1 MRLLTALLFSFLI
14 ASLTA
19 CGDEDVTAETAS
31 GEPGVS
37 VPGEPS
43 GGPKALTFACTS
55 SRTVAHGRNNGWMVD
70 GQTRDFYARLPTVDP
85 SVPVSVIFMW
95 HGVGDNAQ
103 NFHNFLSAEPDGDPE
118 FPFIAIYPQGLQLQ
132 PISMGSSSKAG
143 MEWDIFVGARDI
155 PNLEASLFEE
165 ILGCLDKQY
174 TLDGSRIYAAGFS
187 GGAIV
192 ANMMH
197 SRYPENIGALYAMS
211 GAWFNDPVQ
220 VSGVKTGPFPIQFNW
235 DALSSAD
242 TGAAIISH
250 GGSADWYGSSG
261 YAQFIPPDGKIIDF
275 EQSALQALD
284 FLKANNRTVID
295 CAHQNGHQPHP
306 EVYTSTILEFFKA
319 HRAGEKSPY
328 DSDGLSGSFP
338 AACRLH

>member
-14 ASLTA
+14 VSLSA
-19 CGDEDVTAETAS
+19 CGDEDVTAQTAS

-37 VPGEPS
+37 TPGEAK
-43 GGPKALTFACTS
+43 GGAKALTFTCTS
-55 SRTVAHGRNNGWMVD
+55 GQSVVQGRNNGWTVE
-70 GQTRDFYARLPTVDP
+70 GQSRQFYARLPTAEP

-95 HGVGDNAQ
+95 HGVGDSAG
-103 NFHNFLSAEPDGDPE
+103 NFYNFLSAEPDADPE
-118 FPFIAIYPQGLQLQ
+118 FPFIAIYPEGLKLQ
-132 PISMGSSSKAG
+132 PVSMGSSSKAG
-143 MEWDIFVGARDI
+143 MEWDIFVGARDV

-165 ILGCLDKQY
+165 ILGCHDQQY
-174 TLDGSRIYAAGFS
+174 PIDGSRIYAAGFS

-211 GAWFNDPVQ
+211 GAWFNDPAQ
-220 VSGVKTGPFPIQFNW
+220 VSGVKTGPFSIQFNW
-235 DALSSAD
+235 DDLNPAD

-250 GGSADWYGSSG
+250 GGSADWYGSAG
-261 YAQFIPPDGKIIDF
+261 YAQLIPPDGKIIDF

-284 FLKANNRTVID
+284 FLKSNNRTVID
-295 CAHQNGHQPHP
+295 CPHQNGHQPHP
-306 EVYTSTILEFFKA
+306 QVYTGTVLEFFKA

-328 DSDGLSGSFP
+328 DSDGLSASFP